1 MSTRYGGLK
10 PWPSFKHYRLEIF
23 RIINWFDEVNIQ
35 TSALARIKLPLKT
48 HCCPSPAHKEI
59 QGTDEADVRFRRKLP
74 FAGCAKNSEAGI
86 RGLISVCWTVGQEW
100 GARSH

>member
-1 MSTRYGGLK
+1 MPNTGSACFSLNMSTRYGGLK

-48 HCCPSPAHKEI
+48 LSR
-59 QGTDEADVRFRRKLP
+59 QTDFQTPVVQFSISISLLTSMTGDV
-74 FAGCAKNSEAGI
+74 AGEG
-86 RGLISVCWTVGQEW
+86 
-100 GARSH
+100 